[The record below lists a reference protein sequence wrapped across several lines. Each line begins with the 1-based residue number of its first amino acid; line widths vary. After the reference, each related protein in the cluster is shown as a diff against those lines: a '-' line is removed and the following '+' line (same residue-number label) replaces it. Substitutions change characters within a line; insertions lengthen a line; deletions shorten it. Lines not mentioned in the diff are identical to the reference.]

1 MITKAI
7 PYNKAEDICA
17 QESYHKEYMKS
28 MRVIKTKLAKDEA
41 IIAEN
46 EAVIT
51 ENEAVIAKNEHE
63 ILELRKR
70 IEELENEKKNS

>member
-7 PYNKAEDICA
+7 PYDKAEDICA
-17 QESYHKEYMKS
+17 QESYHKEYMRS
-28 MRVIKTKLAKDEA
+28 MRVIKTKLAEYEA
-41 IIAEN
+41 IIA
-46 EAVIT
+46 

-70 IEELENEKKNS
+70 IEELENENKNK